1 MSATICYRKDY
12 SALPLSVEYLNLTF
26 DIQND
31 CVKVLSEFQIV
42 PKSPLQECVLNG
54 SAKLLSIQLD
64 NQILDK
70 NQYVINKENDTLTI
84 FRLPETPFVLKIETE
99 IKPQDNKSFS
109 GLYASGS
116 GIFTQCEAEGFR
128 KIAYFFD
135 RPDILTKYTVKIIAD
150 KNQYPVLLSN
160 GNLVEEGCLNNNRH
174 FAVWHD
180 PFAKPCYLFALVA
193 GRLAVSHDTFTTMS
207 NRVIDIYFYTE
218 ETDAHKTPFAIAAL
232 KRAMKWD
239 ETRFGLEYDLD
250 RYMVVAVGDFN
261 MGAMENKGLNI
272 FNTKYVLADAESST
286 DDDFEAIE
294 GVIGHEYFHNYTG
307 NRVTCRD
314 WFQLSLKEGLT
325 VFRDQEFSA
334 DMACRAVRRI
344 KQVQVLRAAQ
354 FAEDASPTAHPVRP
368 EQYEKIDNFYTL
380 TVYEKGAEV
389 VRMYHTLFGEQGFRD
404 GLRLY
409 LQRHD
414 GTAASCDDFRRAM
427 WDANGADKNDCIV
440 AKIQN
445 DTRQRAEDS
454 ITNTARRSNA
464 VSFLKFS
471 DYNQFDLWYSQA
483 GTPILDISGSLNTLD
498 NTYTLTVQQTLPE
511 TPNQTNK
518 KPQLIPIKLALF
530 SHQGKQISFR
540 IQQDKELS
548 SELDEALLILRHE
561 KETWVFHNV
570 TKPVV
575 PSLLRGF
582 SAPVKFNFPYSEQDL
597 NTLMAFD
604 TDAFCRWEAAQTLYR
619 RAIVANFAAL
629 SKGEPVPEH
638 TNLINNVNHLLT
650 QTLDNAFVAL
660 MFRLPETT
668 EMIDLFDKPDPILL
682 FNARQNL
689 LKTIAT
695 GCLKKLQEVA
705 QRLINGL
712 PENQSENNTEY
723 NADTA
728 GMRALL
734 NVCRTLIAL
743 ADERVFAYYLDEY
756 QQESNFTL
764 SLGLL
769 RAVNHKDSEERKQM
783 LDLYAKKFADNPLA
797 MDKYFSLIATSSISG
812 CLKEVANAQQ
822 HPAFSMHN
830 PNKIYALF
838 MAFTRNVPHFH
849 TQAGYALIANAICT
863 IDAYNPQVA
872 ARLAKAFAIKP
883 KLPNKNQ
890 QLIASELNKI
900 LQQTNLSQDT
910 GEIVRQILQG

>member
-1 MSATICYRKDY
+1 MSATIYYRKDY
-12 SALPLSVEYLNLTF
+12 SQLPLSVEYLNLTF

-70 NQYVINKENDTLTI
+70 NQYIINKENDTLTL
-84 FRLPETPFVLKIETE
+84 FRLPEMPFVLKIETE

-207 NRVIDIYFYTE
+207 NREIAIYFYTE
-218 ETDAHKTPFAIAAL
+218 KADAHKTPFAIAAL

-368 EQYEKIDNFYTL
+368 ESYEKIDNFYTL

-409 LQRHD
+409 VQRHD

-427 WDANGADKNDCIV
+427 WDANGAN
-440 AKIQN
+440 
-445 DTRQRAEDS
+445 ED
-454 ITNTARRSNA
+454 
-464 VSFLKFS
+464 
-471 DYNQFDLWYSQA
+471 DYHQFDLWYSQA
-483 GTPILDISGSLNTLD
+483 GTPVLDISGSLNTLD

-540 IQQDKELS
+540 IQQDKKIS

-570 TKPVV
+570 TEPVV

-604 TDAFCRWEAAQTLYR
+604 TDEFCRWEAAQTLYR
-619 RAIVANFAAL
+619 RAIVANFEAL

-650 QTLDNAFVAL
+650 QSLDHAFVAL

-705 QRLINGL
+705 QGLINGL

-734 NVCRTLIAL
+734 NVCRTLIAF

-769 RAVNHKDSEERKQM
+769 RAVNHKDCNERRQM

-849 TQAGYALIANAICT
+849 TQAGYALIANAIRT

-872 ARLAKAFAIKP
+872 ARLAKAFSIKP
-883 KLPNKNQ
+883 KLPDTNQ
-890 QLIASELNKI
+890 AMIAAELNQI
-900 LQQTNLSQDT
+900 LQQKTLSQDT
-910 GEIVRQILQG
+910 GEIVRQILTA

>member
-1 MSATICYRKDY
+1 MTATICYRKDY
-12 SALPLSVEYLNLTF
+12 SPLPLSVEYLNLTF

-31 CVKVLSEFQIV
+31 CVKVLSEFQV
-42 PKSPLQECVLNG
+42 TPKTVLNECVLNG
-54 SAKLLSIQLD
+54 SAKLLSIKLND
-64 NQILDK
+64 ELLEE
-70 NQYVINKENDTLTI
+70 NQYIINKENDTLTL
-84 FRLPETPFVLKIETE
+84 FRLPEKPFILKIETE

-128 KIAYFFD
+128 KITYFFD
-135 RPDILTKYTVKIIAD
+135 RPDMLTQYTVKMIAD

-160 GNLVEEGCLNNNRH
+160 GNLVEEGSLNNNRH
-174 FAVWHD
+174 FALWHD

-207 NRVIDIYFYTE
+207 GRTIDIYFYTE
-218 ETDAHKTPFAIAAL
+218 ERDCHKTPFAIASL

-427 WDANGADKNDCIV
+427 WDANGASEQD
-440 AKIQN
+440 
-445 DTRQRAEDS
+445 
-454 ITNTARRSNA
+454 
-464 VSFLKFS
+464 F
-471 DYNQFDLWYSQA
+471 NQFDLWYAQA
-483 GTPILDISGSLNTLD
+483 GTPVLDISGSLNTLD

-540 IQQDKELS
+540 IQQDKKLS

-561 KETWVFHNV
+561 KETWVLYNV
-570 TKPVV
+570 RESVV

-582 SAPVKFNFPYSEQDL
+582 SAPVKLAFPYSEHDL

-604 TDAFCRWEAAQTLYR
+604 TDEFCRWEAAQTLYR
-619 RAIVANFAAL
+619 RAIVANFEAL
-629 SKGEPVPEH
+629 SKGEPVPQH
-638 TNLINNVNHLLT
+638 ANLINNLNHLLT
-650 QTLDNAFVAL
+650 QTLDHAFVAL
-660 MFRLPETT
+660 MFRLPETA
-668 EMIDLFDKPDPILL
+668 ELMDLFNQPDPILL

-705 QRLINGL
+705 QGLINVL

-728 GMRALL
+728 GVRALL
-734 NVCRTLIAL
+734 NVCRFLIAL
-743 ADERVFAYYLDEY
+743 ADDSVFAHYLDEY
-756 QQESNFTL
+756 QAENNFTL

-769 RAVNHKDSEERKQM
+769 RAVNHKDSDERSKM

-812 CLKEVANAQQ
+812 CLKEVETAQQ

-838 MAFTRNVPHFH
+838 MAFSRNVPHFH
-849 TQAGYALIANAICT
+849 TQAGYALIGNAVRT

-872 ARLAKAFAIKP
+872 ARLVKTFAIKP
-883 KLPNKNQ
+883 KLPDTNQ
-890 QLIASELNKI
+890 ALIAAELNKI

>member
-1 MSATICYRKDY
+1 MTTTICYRKDY
-12 SALPLSVEYLNLTF
+12 SPLPLSVEYLNLTF

-31 CVKVLSEFQIV
+31 CVKVLSEFQV
-42 PKSPLQECVLNG
+42 TLKTVLNECVLNG
-54 SAKLLSIQLD
+54 SAKLLSIKLND
-64 NQILDK
+64 RILEE
-70 NQYVINKENDTLTI
+70 NQYIINKENDTLTL
-84 FRLPETPFVLKIETE
+84 FRLPEKPFILKIETE

-128 KIAYFFD
+128 KITYFFD
-135 RPDILTKYTVKIIAD
+135 RPDMLTQYTVKMIAD

-160 GNLVEEGCLNNNRH
+160 GNLIEQGCLNNNRH

-218 ETDAHKTPFAIAAL
+218 KADAHKTPFAIAAL

-272 FNTKYVLADAESST
+272 FNTKYVLADNESST

-368 EQYEKIDNFYTL
+368 ESYEKIDNFYTL

-389 VRMYHTLFGEQGFRD
+389 VRMYHTLFGEKGFRD

-414 GTAASCDDFRRAM
+414 GQAATCDDFRRAM
-427 WDANGADKNDCIV
+427 WDANNAN
-440 AKIQN
+440 
-445 DTRQRAEDS
+445 ED
-454 ITNTARRSNA
+454 
-464 VSFLKFS
+464 

-483 GTPILDISGSLNTLD
+483 GTPVVEISGSLNTLD
-498 NTYTLTVQQTLPE
+498 NTYILNVKQRLPE
-511 TPNQTNK
+511 TPETTHK

-530 SHQGKQISFR
+530 SNQGKQISFR
-540 IQQDKELS
+540 IQQDKDLSPELN
-548 SELDEALLILRHE
+548 EALLILRHE
-561 KETWVFHNV
+561 EETWVLYNV
-570 TKPVV
+570 RESVV

-582 SAPVKFNFPYSEQDL
+582 SAPVKLAFPYSEHDL

-604 TDAFCRWEAAQTLYR
+604 TDEFCRWEAAQTLYR
-619 RAIVANFAAL
+619 RAIVANFEAL
-629 SKGEPVPEH
+629 SKGEPVTQH
-638 TNLINNVNHLLT
+638 ANLINNLNHLLT

-660 MFRLPETT
+660 MFRLPETA
-668 EMIDLFDKPDPILL
+668 ELMDLFNQPDPILL

-689 LKTIAT
+689 LHTIAT
-695 GCLKKLQEVA
+695 GCLKKLQETEQTLLEKCA
-705 QRLINGL
+705 KNK
-712 PENQSENNTEY
+712 SETQTEY

-728 GMRALL
+728 GVRALL
-734 NVCRTLIAL
+734 NVCRFLIAL
-743 ADERVFAYYLDEY
+743 ADDSVFVHYLDEY
-756 QQESNFTL
+756 QAENNFTL

-769 RAVNHKDSEERKQM
+769 RAVNHKDSDERSKM

-812 CLKEVANAQQ
+812 CLKEVETAQQ

-838 MAFTRNVPHFH
+838 MAFSRNVPHFH
-849 TQAGYALIANAICT
+849 TQVGYALIANAICT

-872 ARLAKAFAIKP
+872 ARLVKTFAIKP
-883 KLPNKNQ
+883 KLPDTNQ
-890 QLIASELNKI
+890 ALIAAELNKI

-910 GEIVRQILQG
+910 AEIARKILQG

>member
-26 DIQND
+26 DIHHD
-31 CVKVLSEFQIV
+31 TVRVLSEFQIV

-70 NQYVINKENDTLTI
+70 NQYIINKENDTLTL
-84 FRLPETPFVLKIETE
+84 FRLPEKPFVLKIETE
-99 IKPQDNKSFS
+99 IKPQNNKSFS

-160 GNLVEEGCLNNNRH
+160 GNLVEEGSLNNNRH
-174 FAVWHD
+174 FALWHD

-218 ETDAHKTPFAIAAL
+218 KADAHKTPFAIAAL

-427 WDANGADKNDCIV
+427 WDANGAN
-440 AKIQN
+440 
-445 DTRQRAEDS
+445 ED
-454 ITNTARRSNA
+454 
-464 VSFLKFS
+464 
-471 DYNQFDLWYSQA
+471 DYHQFDLWYSQA
-483 GTPILDISGSLNTLD
+483 GTPVLDISGSLNTLD
-498 NTYTLTVQQTLPE
+498 NTYTLTVQQSLPE

-561 KETWVFHNV
+561 KETWVLHNV
-570 TKPVV
+570 GEPVV

-604 TDAFCRWEAAQTLYR
+604 TDEFCRWEAAQTLYR

-650 QTLDNAFVAL
+650 QSLDHAFVAL

-712 PENQSENNTEY
+712 SENQSEDNTEY
-723 NADTA
+723 NAETA

-734 NVCRTLIAL
+734 NVCRSLIAL

-797 MDKYFSLIATSSISG
+797 MDKYFSLIATSNISG

-849 TQAGYALIANAICT
+849 TENGTGYALIAQAICT

-883 KLPNKNQ
+883 KLPDKNQ
-890 QLIASELNKI
+890 QLMASELNKI

-910 GEIVRQILQG
+910 GEIVRQILMV

>member
-1 MSATICYRKDY
+1 MTATICYRKDY
-12 SALPLSVEYLNLTF
+12 SALPLSVDYLHLTF
-26 DIQND
+26 DIHND
-31 CVKVLSEFQIV
+31 RVKVVSEFQIT
-42 PKSPLQECVLNG
+42 PQSDLKECVLNG
-54 SAKLLSIQLD
+54 SADLLSIQLD
-64 NQILDK
+64 NQVLEE
-70 NQYVINKENDTLTI
+70 NQYVINKEHDTLTL
-84 FRLPETPFVLKIETE
+84 FRLPETPFILKIETE

-128 KIAYFFD
+128 KITYFFD

-160 GNLVEEGCLNNNRH
+160 GNLVEEGCLNNNLH

-218 ETDAHKTPFAIAAL
+218 KADAHKTPFAIAAL

-368 EQYEKIDNFYTL
+368 ESYEKIDNFYTL

-427 WDANGADKNDCIV
+427 WDANGADE
-440 AKIQN
+440 A
-445 DTRQRAEDS
+445 
-454 ITNTARRSNA
+454 
-464 VSFLKFS
+464 
-471 DYNQFDLWYSQA
+471 DYHQFDLWYSQA
-483 GTPILDISGSLNTLD
+483 GTPVLDISGSLNTLD

-540 IQQDKELS
+540 IQQDKKLS

-561 KETWVFHNV
+561 KETWVLHHV
-570 TKPVV
+570 AEPVV

-582 SAPVKFNFPYSEQDL
+582 SAPVKLNFPYSEQDL

-619 RAIVANFAAL
+619 RAIVANFKAL

-650 QTLDNAFVAL
+650 QTLDHAFVAL

-723 NADTA
+723 NAETA

-743 ADERVFAYYLDEY
+743 ADDSVLKHYLDEY
-756 QQESNFTL
+756 PTENNFTL

-769 RAVNHKDSEERKQM
+769 RAVNQKDSEERRQM

-849 TQAGYALIANAICT
+849 AENGTGYALIAQAICT

-883 KLPNKNQ
+883 KLPDKNQ
-890 QLIASELNKI
+890 QLIAGELNKI

>member
-1 MSATICYRKDY
+1 MS
-12 SALPLSVEYLNLTF
+12 
-26 DIQND
+26 
-31 CVKVLSEFQIV
+31 
-42 PKSPLQECVLNG
+42 
-54 SAKLLSIQLD
+54 
-64 NQILDK
+64 
-70 NQYVINKENDTLTI
+70 
-84 FRLPETPFVLKIETE
+84 
-99 IKPQDNKSFS
+99 
-109 GLYASGS
+109 
-116 GIFTQCEAEGFR
+116 
-128 KIAYFFD
+128 
-135 RPDILTKYTVKIIAD
+135 
-150 KNQYPVLLSN
+150 
-160 GNLVEEGCLNNNRH
+160 
-174 FAVWHD
+174 
-180 PFAKPCYLFALVA
+180 
-193 GRLAVSHDTFTTMS
+193 GRT
-207 NRVIDIYFYTE
+207 IDIYFYTE
-218 ETDAHKTPFAIAAL
+218 ERDCHKTPFAIASL

-272 FNTKYVLADAESST
+272 FNTKYVLADNESST

-389 VRMYHTLFGEQGFRD
+389 VRMYHTLFGEKGFRD

-414 GTAASCDDFRRAM
+414 GQAATCDDFRRAM
-427 WDANGADKNDCIV
+427 WDANNANEDDCIV

-445 DTRQRAEDS
+445 DTRQNACDS

-483 GTPILDISGSLNTLD
+483 GTPVVEISGSLNTLD
-498 NTYTLTVQQTLPE
+498 NTYILNVKQRLPE
-511 TPNQTNK
+511 TPETTHK

-530 SHQGKQISFR
+530 SNQGKQISFR
-540 IQQDKELS
+540 IQQDKDLSPELN
-548 SELDEALLILRHE
+548 EALLILRHE
-561 KETWVFHNV
+561 EETWVLHNV
-570 TKPVV
+570 RESVV

-582 SAPVKFNFPYSEQDL
+582 SAPVKLAFPYSEHDL

-604 TDAFCRWEAAQTLYR
+604 TDEFCRWEAAQTLYR
-619 RAIVANFAAL
+619 RAIVANFEAL
-629 SKGEPVPEH
+629 SKGEPVPQH
-638 TNLINNVNHLLT
+638 ANLINNLNHLLT

-660 MFRLPETT
+660 MFRLPETA
-668 EMIDLFDKPDPILL
+668 ELMDLFNQPDPILL

-689 LKTIAT
+689 LHTIAT
-695 GCLKKLQEVA
+695 GCLKKLQETEQTLLEKCA
-705 QRLINGL
+705 KNK
-712 PENQSENNTEY
+712 SETQTEY

-728 GMRALL
+728 GVRALL
-734 NVCRTLIAL
+734 NVCRFLIAL
-743 ADERVFAYYLDEY
+743 ADDSVFANYLDEY
-756 QQESNFTL
+756 QAENNFTL

-769 RAVNHKDSEERKQM
+769 RAVNHKDSDERSKM

-812 CLKEVANAQQ
+812 CLKEVENAQQ

-838 MAFTRNVPHFH
+838 MAFSRNVPHFH
-849 TQAGYALIANAICT
+849 TQAGYALIGNAVRT

-872 ARLAKAFAIKP
+872 ARLVKTFAIKP
-883 KLPNKNQ
+883 KLPDTNQ
-890 QLIASELNKI
+890 ALIAAELNKI

-910 GEIVRQILQG
+910 AEIARKILQG

>member
-1 MSATICYRKDY
+1 
-12 SALPLSVEYLNLTF
+12 
-26 DIQND
+26 
-31 CVKVLSEFQIV
+31 
-42 PKSPLQECVLNG
+42 
-54 SAKLLSIQLD
+54 
-64 NQILDK
+64 
-70 NQYVINKENDTLTI
+70 INKENDTLTL
-84 FRLPETPFVLKIETE
+84 FRLPEKPFVLQIETE
-99 IKPQDNKSFS
+99 IEPAKNKSFS

-160 GNLVEEGCLNNNRH
+160 GNLIEEGSLKDNRH
-174 FAVWHD
+174 FAVWND

-193 GRLAVSHDTFTTMS
+193 GRLAVSQDTFTTMS
-207 NRVIDIYFYTE
+207 GRIIDIYFYTE
-218 ETDAHKTPFAIAAL
+218 EKDRHKTPFAIASL

-272 FNTKYVLADAESST
+272 FNTKYVLADGESST

-389 VRMYHTLFGEQGFRD
+389 VRLYHTLFGEQGFRD

-414 GTAASCDDFRRAM
+414 GQAATCDDFRRAM
-427 WDANGADKNDCIV
+427 WDANYAD
-440 AKIQN
+440 
-445 DTRQRAEDS
+445 EDD
-454 ITNTARRSNA
+454 
-464 VSFLKFS
+464 FQ
-471 DYNQFDLWYSQA
+471 QFDLWYSQA
-483 GTPILDISGSLNTLD
+483 GTPILDISGSLNAEN
-498 NTYTLTVQQTLPE
+498 NTYTLTVKQLLPD

-518 KPQLIPIKLALF
+518 QPQFIPLKVALF
-530 SHQGKQISFR
+530 GRTGKQIPFR
-540 IQQDKELS
+540 IQQDSEFSNALSETVLIVRQKEQQFVL
-548 SELDEALLILRHE
+548 
-561 KETWVFHNV
+561 HNI
-570 TKPVV
+570 TEPVV

-582 SAPVKFNFPYSEQDL
+582 SAPVKLNFPYEEQDL

-604 TDAFCRWEAAQTLYR
+604 SDEFCRWEAAQTLYR
-619 RAIVANFAAL
+619 RAILANYDAL
-629 SKGEPVPEH
+629 QNGVVLPEH
-638 TNLINNVNHLLT
+638 TNLINNLNQLLT
-650 QTLDNAFVAL
+650 QQLDSAFTAL
-660 MFRLPETT
+660 MFRLPETS
-668 EMIDLFDKPDPILL
+668 ELLALLDKPDPVVL
-682 FNARQNL
+682 FNAREKLFKIIALGCLPQ
-689 LKTIAT
+689 LKTI
-695 GCLKKLQEVA
+695 ENN
-705 QRLINGL
+705 LIRKL
-712 PENQSENNTEY
+712 PENTENALEY
-723 NADTA
+723 NAETA
-728 GMRALL
+728 GVRALL
-734 NVCRTLIAL
+734 NTCRALIAA
-743 ADERVFAYYLDEY
+743 ADESVLQHYLDEY
-756 QQESNFTL
+756 KKEDNFTL

-769 RAVNHKDSEERKQM
+769 RAVNHTDCEERKQM

-797 MDKYFSLIATSSISG
+797 MDKYFSLIATSTISG
-812 CLKEVANAQQ
+812 CLKEVQNAQK
-822 HPAFSMHN
+822 HPAFSMQN

-838 MAFTRNVPHFH
+838 MAFARNVPHFH
-849 TQAGYALIANAICT
+849 NEQGYAFVANAICT

-872 ARLAKAFAIKP
+872 ARLTKAFAIKP
-883 KLPNKNQ
+883 KLPDTNQ
-890 QLIASELNKI
+890 ALIATELNKI
-900 LQQTNLSQDT
+900 LQQPTLSDDT
-910 GEIVRQILQG
+910 GEIVRQILGA